1 MERARGLWPA
11 APGQE
16 VNHQED
22 FTTMRHAAIA
32 PREEKKAL
40 SAPGNVFSRA
50 LVPRDIKIEK
60 LEAVGS
66 GKIPLLVYTTPKGRC
81 STFLAKAQFIN
92 CLESLLAIKQQKV
105 CRVSSYEI
113 RDIGVA
119 IQTENGKYFVA
130 ASEIKAFLERYN
142 RVSLDELEVEL
153 TAISAVVRNGI
164 KGTVTEVNKFG
175 CNCADTIYRRTIC
188 KHQIAVH
195 LHLNQLGWDSLE
207 AYLQEKEG
215 MKWEDK
221 LLRIAREAKAD
232 LGL

>member
-1 MERARGLWPA
+1 
-11 APGQE
+11 
-16 VNHQED
+16 
-22 FTTMRHAAIA
+22 MRHAAIA

-40 SAPGNVFSRA
+40 GVPGNVFSRA

-60 LEAVGS
+60 LEAVGK
-66 GKIPLLVYTTPKGRC
+66 GKIPLLIYATPKGRC
-81 STFLAKAQFIN
+81 STFLSKAQFVN
-92 CLESLLAIKQQKV
+92 CLESLLGIKQQKT

-113 RDIGVA
+113 RDFGVA
-119 IQTENGKYFVA
+119 IETEIGKYFVA

-164 KGTVTEVNKFG
+164 KGTVAEVNKFG
-175 CNCADTIYRRTIC
+175 CNCADTIYRGTIC

-195 LHLNQLGWDSLE
+195 LHLSKLGWGSLG
-207 AYLQEKEG
+207 AYLQGKEG

-221 LLRIAREAKAD
+221 LLRIAREAKVD